1 MERFSRKPNMSPSH
15 QFPTSACR
23 RVWALLRALEL
34 SLATKTNTRAWHV
47 WHVGIHGILNHL
59 PSWIQRID
67 FLWFLYLAQGVLGR
81 PEGCW
86 SSASKTIKSHLQGSQ
101 HISQDFDQL
110 IHMLQIPRLW
120 PRQLR
125 LSCCTRPI
133 RHNFPSIALLWP
145 TACHH
150 NIMIQEEHEEVQGTN
165 WYKLIIG
172 QTSSLHGL
180 LHPENE
186 KTCWQ
191 PSVFVRET
199 WICCRTSQSAPDAC
213 PTSLLILCC
222 TRKYSSTLI
231 QTQKQSI
238 NQSERSDKKQ
248 VVHGTTLPI
257 PVNLPFL

>member
-1 MERFSRKPNMSPSH
+1 M
-15 QFPTSACR
+15 
-23 RVWALLRALEL
+23 
-34 SLATKTNTRAWHV
+34 
-47 WHVGIHGILNHL
+47 
-59 PSWIQRID
+59 
-67 FLWFLYLAQGVLGR
+67 
-81 PEGCW
+81 
-86 SSASKTIKSHLQGSQ
+86 
-101 HISQDFDQL
+101 QL
-110 IHMLQIPRLW
+110 IPK
-120 PRQLR
+120 P
-125 LSCCTRPI
+125 SPI
-133 RHNFPSIALLWP
+133 SHNFPSIALLWP

-172 QTSSLHGL
+172 QTSSFHGL
-180 LHPENE
+180 LHPGNG

-248 VVHGTTLPI
+248 MLHGTTLPI
-257 PVNLPFL
+257 PVNLPFLWSTGACLPVVYFIIDMIFVVSRHLSLSNFAVIELFWTVPSITTSSSRTNLREKSSCKVNCHVVHLTHAAINPCLHQASIDHPFGNESQPERPPTIHTAMNSETPKPGINKWI